1 MQPTSHK
8 QGNAH
13 YLHHPS
19 LYLHVLSSQNA
30 SAWRCF
36 TFSKNPVAVTAEES
50 LQAGH
55 MTQLSSPSVMNHV
68 MHASYGEVRPAN
80 CTAVSRV
87 QMPCGLVVEQSAT
100 LFILLKSGD
109 AKKCLPVMEFYLLT
123 F

>member
-1 MQPTSHK
+1 MLLGKKNKYIKETLSESSLQPISRGMLTILLTS
-8 QGNAH
+8 A
-13 YLHHPS
+13 LLS
-19 LYLHVLSSQNA
+19 LHVLSPQNA

-80 CTAVSRV
+80 CTAAS
-87 QMPCGLVVEQSAT
+87 Q
-100 LFILLKSGD
+100 
-109 AKKCLPVMEFYLLT
+109 
-123 F
+123 

>member
-1 MQPTSHK
+1 MLTILLTPLLPL
-8 QGNAH
+8 N
-13 YLHHPS
+13 
-19 LYLHVLSSQNA
+19 VLSPQNA

-87 QMPCGLVVEQSAT
+87 QMPCGVEVDQSIT
-100 LFILLKSGD
+100 LFILFK
-109 AKKCLPVMEFYLLT
+109 VW
-123 F
+123 